1 MFRQVFDP
9 NNLFWRL
16 IARGV
21 DFVGLGL
28 FWLALC
34 LPIVTI
40 GPATAALY
48 YTVVKVFRQREEGGF
63 GILWKQFCANLKKG
77 CLATLICLPF
87 AAVFAFGYFIM
98 DANKTNGTIGVVM
111 FVAYWVALLVPAGI
125 FCWLWPVMA
134 RFEQGLKGC
143 FSNAFMLAL
152 RHLPSTFIL
161 VLLNLELII
170 FCLERWWPVFFC
182 PVLGS
187 LLGSL
192 FQEKIFLKYLS
203 DEDKAAL
210 QGVYPEEE

>member
-9 NNLFWRL
+9 NNSLWRGV
-16 IARGV
+16 ARCV

-28 FWLALC
+28 FWIALC

-48 YTVVKVFRQREEGGF
+48 YTVVKVFRQKEDGGF
-63 GILWKQFCANLKKG
+63 KILWRQFVANLKKG
-77 CLATLICLPF
+77 CIATLICLPL
-87 AAVFAFGYFIM
+87 AAIFTVGYLIM
-98 DANKTNGTIGVVM
+98 DAVKLQSAAGTIM

-125 FCWLWPVMA
+125 FCWLWPILA
-134 RFEQGLKGC
+134 RFEQGVKDALQT
-143 FSNAFMLAL
+143 ALALAL
-152 RHLPSTFIL
+152 RHLPSTFIV

-170 FCLERWWPVFFC
+170 FTAERWWPIFFT

-203 DEDKAAL
+203 DEEKAAL
-210 QGVYPEEE
+210 EGRYSDE

>member
-9 NNLFWRL
+9 DNLLWR
-16 IARGV
+16 IMARGV

-28 FWLALC
+28 FWLLLC
-34 LPIVTI
+34 LPVVTI

-48 YTVVKVFRQREEGGF
+48 YTVVKVFRQKEDGGF
-63 GILWKQFCANLKKG
+63 GVMWKQFRVNLKPG
-77 CLATLICLPF
+77 CIATVICLPF
-87 AAVFAFGYFIM
+87 ALIFAYGYAVM
-98 DANKTNGTIGVVM
+98 EANNGTPMGAVM
-111 FVAYWVALLVPAGI
+111 FVAYWVALLVPAGL

-134 RFEQGLKGC
+134 RFDQGLKDT
-143 FSNAFMLAL
+143 FRNAFMLAL

-170 FCLERWWPVFFC
+170 FCLEQWWPVFFC

-192 FQEKIFLKYLS
+192 FQEKVFLKYLS

-210 QGVYPEEE
+210 QGIIEE

>member
-9 NNLFWRL
+9 NNLLWRFVS
-16 IARGV
+16 RCV

-28 FWLALC
+28 FWIALC

-48 YTVVKVFRQREEGGF
+48 YTVVKVFRQKEEGGF
-63 GILWKQFCANLKKG
+63 KILWRQFVANLKKG
-77 CLATLICLPF
+77 CIATLICLPF
-87 AAVFAFGYFIM
+87 AAVFTLGYLIM
-98 DANKTNGTIGVVM
+98 DTYKLHSTAGTVM
-111 FVAYWVALLVPAGI
+111 FVAYWIALLVPAGI
-125 FCWLWPVMA
+125 FCWLWPIMA
-134 RFEQGLKGC
+134 RFEQGVKGV
-143 FSNAFMLAL
+143 FQTAFALAL

-170 FCLERWWPVFFC
+170 FTAERWWPIFFT

-192 FQEKIFLKYLS
+192 FQEKIFLKYLN
-203 DEDKAAL
+203 DEEKATL
-210 QGVYPEEE
+210 EGRYPDE

>member
-9 NNLFWRL
+9 DNLLWRML
-16 IARGV
+16 SRCV

-28 FWLALC
+28 FWAALC
-34 LPIVTI
+34 LPVVTI

-48 YTVVKVFRQREEGGF
+48 YTVVKVFRQKEEGGF
-63 GILWKQFCANLKKG
+63 KILWRQFAANLKKG

-87 AAVFAFGYFIM
+87 AAVFTAGYLIM
-98 DANKTNGTIGVVM
+98 DAVKTQSVQGTVM
-111 FVAYWVALLVPAGI
+111 FVAYWIALLVPAGV
-125 FCWLWPVMA
+125 FCWLWPIMA
-134 RFEQGLKGC
+134 RFEQGLK
-143 FSNAFMLAL
+143 SAFQTAFALAM

-161 VLLNLELII
+161 VLLNLELVI
-170 FCLERWWPVFFC
+170 FTAERWWPIFFV

-203 DEDKAAL
+203 DEDKATL
-210 QGVYPEEE
+210 EGRYPDE